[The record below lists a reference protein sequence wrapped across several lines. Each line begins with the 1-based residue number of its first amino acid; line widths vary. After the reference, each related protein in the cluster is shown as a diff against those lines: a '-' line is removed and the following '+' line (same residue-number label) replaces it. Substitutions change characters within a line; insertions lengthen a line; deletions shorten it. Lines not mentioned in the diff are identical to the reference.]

1 MSPDHLTKK
10 GPRVVVSHTSP
21 LEQLLFLVVMSSQ
34 DIIFILQSPMIC
46 SGDSAQ
52 FHRTLEVSTAPL
64 VTPRTHILTGKTI
77 HQTSLSRLKR
87 FNISSHTA
95 QSPKARLSL
104 TADSEPLLVSRQDDQ
119 RPEASHK
126 RTLLQAFSLKDL
138 SLDSPSPQRARA
150 EITDVAQS
158 FKRTGCGRSHLYADR
173 SSSSTRVRSLNP
185 CPHVWVIFIS
195 FYRCAG

>member
-1 MSPDHLTKK
+1 
-10 GPRVVVSHTSP
+10 
-21 LEQLLFLVVMSSQ
+21 MSSQ
-34 DIIFILQSPMIC
+34 DIVFILQSPIIR
-46 SGDSAQ
+46 SSDRAQ

-126 RTLLQAFSLKDL
+126 RTLLQVVLCQARLGLKATGFGRACTGFR
-138 SLDSPSPQRARA
+138 PGKPQAKPGARRSGRAPAWLWLGPRLLA
-150 EITDVAQS
+150 SNAS
-158 FKRTGCGRSHLYADR
+158 CGGVDGLG
-173 SSSSTRVRSLNP
+173 LQ
-185 CPHVWVIFIS
+185 
-195 FYRCAG
+195 

>member
-1 MSPDHLTKK
+1 
-10 GPRVVVSHTSP
+10 
-21 LEQLLFLVVMSSQ
+21 MSSQ
-34 DIIFILQSPMIC
+34 DIVFIVQSPIIR
-46 SGDSAQ
+46 SSDRAQ
-52 FHRTLEVSTAPL
+52 FHPTLEVSTAPL
-64 VTPRTHILTGKTI
+64 VTSRTDILTGKTI

-95 QSPKARLSL
+95 QSPKAHLSL

-158 FKRTGCGRSHLYADR
+158 SKRTGCGRSHMYADR

-185 CPHVWVIFIS
+185 CPYVWVKFIS
-195 FYRCAG
+195 FHSYAG